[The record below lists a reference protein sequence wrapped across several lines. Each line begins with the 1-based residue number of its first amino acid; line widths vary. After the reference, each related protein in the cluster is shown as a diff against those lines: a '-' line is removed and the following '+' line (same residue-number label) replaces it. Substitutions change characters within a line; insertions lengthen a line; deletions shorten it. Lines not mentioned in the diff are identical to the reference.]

1 MKSKNRNIIFIGG
14 IHGVGKGTICRS
26 VSKKVNMQHISASKV
41 LKWDE
46 ISAKENKKVENLD
59 NTQLRLLSGLN
70 ALIKEEFT
78 YLLDGHYCLLNS
90 EGEPEEISEQTFE
103 LISPKKLVVIVEN
116 SKEINDRLNDRDGV
130 DYNLNTI
137 ENMQNMELKYAKY
150 LSIKLDIPFLK
161 INSQEEDQLIKFI
174 NK

>member
-26 VSKKVNMQHISASKV
+26 VSKKINIQHISASEV

-46 ISAKENKKVENLD
+46 ISTKENKKVENLD
-59 NTQLRLLSGLN
+59 NTQLRLLNGLN
-70 ALIKEEFT
+70 ALIEEEFT

-90 EGEPEEISEQTFE
+90 EGKPEEISERTFE
-103 LISPKKLVVIVEN
+103 LIGPKKLIVVFEN
-116 SKEINDRLNDRDGV
+116 SKEITNRLNNRDGV
-130 DYNLNTI
+130 EYNLKTI
-137 ENMQNMELKYAKY
+137 ENMQKMELKYAKY

-161 INSQEEDQLIKFI
+161 INSKEEDKLIKFI